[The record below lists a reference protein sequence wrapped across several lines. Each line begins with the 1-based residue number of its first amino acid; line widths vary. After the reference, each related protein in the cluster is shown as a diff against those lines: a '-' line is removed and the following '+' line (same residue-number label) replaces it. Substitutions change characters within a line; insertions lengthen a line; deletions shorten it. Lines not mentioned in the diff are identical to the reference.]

1 MLYGTGKHTQSITS
15 SVVVQLSLDIMVL
28 KDMLGEVHE

>member
-15 SVVVQLSLDIMVL
+15 SAVIQLSLDIMIF
-28 KDMLGEVHE
+28 KDMLDEVHE